1 MKIPY
6 LEEIKEKI
14 SNKRKTAY
22 YARRHG
28 LSVEEY
34 RNILI
39 AHYDECVNFFENIN
53 VISINFIILYSKLSY
68 GKKRKIFSVAKKFY
82 DAEYA
87 LDCELGENV
96 SYDYSYYHAVPLLKK
111 ICTALGPATAKKR
124 KYNTVPPR
132 NSGRYSFILPMAC
145 LFAS

>member
-28 LSVEEY
+28 LSAEEY
-34 RNILI
+34 RSVLI

-68 GKKRKIFSVAKKFY
+68 GKKRKFFPSQKNFMTPNM
-82 DAEYA
+82 
-87 LDCELGENV
+87 LW
-96 SYDYSYYHAVPLLKK
+96 
-111 ICTALGPATAKKR
+111 TANSARTYLTITAII
-124 KYNTVPPR
+124 TPFP
-132 NSGRYSFILPMAC
+132 C
-145 LFAS
+145 